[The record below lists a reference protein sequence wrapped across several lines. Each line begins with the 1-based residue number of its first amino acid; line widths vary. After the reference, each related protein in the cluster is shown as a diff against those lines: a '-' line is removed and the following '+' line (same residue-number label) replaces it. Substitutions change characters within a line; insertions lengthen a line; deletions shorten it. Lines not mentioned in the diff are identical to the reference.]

1 MDTCFPA
8 GMTVRRNNSMW
19 LLVSI
24 GLLLTSF
31 SVHSQAIVDDTNQPI
46 DVYPIAT
53 RIITLSPHTTDI
65 MLAIGGEHKL
75 IAAASY
81 SSNLPEHILRVATL
95 GGIDREQILEL
106 QPDLIIA
113 WASGNR
119 ASDLAWLTQQKIR
132 VFHSEPKTLQQLA
145 DSIRA
150 IGKLVGKNEQA
161 NTVSEQFM
169 QSIRNA
175 CDKPTQQTAYL
186 SIWDKPAMTVG
197 GKHWMND
204 VLRYA
209 GLVNSYQTVDRGIF
223 SVEAES
229 LAKQQ
234 NIKRIDTQNIP
245 DNALSRPGPQL
256 VEAVRYLCAR

>member
-1 MDTCFPA
+1 
-8 GMTVRRNNSMW
+8 MTI
-19 LLVSI
+19 LLVILS
-24 GLLLTSF
+24 LLLISSAYSETILDDLEHEI
-31 SVHSQAIVDDTNQPI
+31 SVKPT
-46 DVYPIAT
+46 AT

-65 MLAIGGEHKL
+65 MLAIGGENKL
-75 IAAASY
+75 IAAAGY
-81 SSNLPEHILRVATL
+81 SSNLPEHIPRVATF
-95 GGIDREQILEL
+95 GGIDREQILTL
-106 QPDLIIA
+106 QPDLVIA

-132 VFHSEPKTLQQLA
+132 VFRSEPKNLQQLA

-150 IGKLVGKNEQA
+150 IGKLIGQNEQA

-175 CDKPTQQTAYL
+175 CDKPNQQTAYL

-209 GLVNSYQTVDRGIF
+209 GLVNSYQAVDRGIF

-234 NIKRIDTQNIP
+234 NIKRIDTQKIP

-256 VEAVRYLCAR
+256 IEAVRYLCAR